1 MSIGSVSGVGVRS
14 GHAGQQAAID
24 HATPG
29 TSASEL
35 LIGLPSDSK
44 DTQRDIA
51 KIILSYLLNVCLIRL
66 TISIKLTSSSSPQ
79 GSSLLQ

>member
-44 DTQRDIA
+44 DTERET
-51 KIILSYLLNVCLIRL
+51 LPRLFCLI
-66 TISIKLTSSSSPQ
+66 S
-79 GSSLLQ
+79 